1 MSSVPDELGD
11 GKRNDPLFL
20 LLVLWGLHAR
30 TRLRNYRKSLTLIRV
45 SSLFSYDNSRS
56 QWSSDLS
63 SYCFG
68 CRSGTWLDIVNAM
81 TIWYSMVNMTYRL
94 FSYCVNN
101 HLSHATV
108 ARSTTVHNNYMWPT
122 MLTTTTYPEPACKNK
137 NHTLRLFLRR
147 SPSWQTTAPDST
159 RASPLETNDVSRLK
173 QSSSNAGG
181 DANDAVV
188 DGNTSSVNKLYRRA
202 DQVYPAAIRQLATAT
217 TSISHR
223 PSSTK

>member
-1 MSSVPDELGD
+1 MTGGGSTARALTITEIGFSTRLAKWSGD
-11 GKRNDPLFL
+11 GPVGVTTVTKGP
-20 LLVLWGLHAR
+20 AR
-30 TRLRNYRKSLTLIRV
+30 TEV
-45 SSLFSYDNSRS
+45 
-56 QWSSDLS
+56 Q
-63 SYCFG
+63 
-68 CRSGTWLDIVNAM
+68 V
-81 TIWYSMVNMTYRL
+81 
-94 FSYCVNN
+94 
-101 HLSHATV
+101 HLSVTSGHG
-108 ARSTTVHNNYMWPT
+108 
-122 MLTTTTYPEPACKNK
+122 K
-137 NHTLRLFLRR
+137 
-147 SPSWQTTAPDST
+147 TTAPDST